1 MKSMVF
7 TVLAVLPESDI
18 EVQVSEVAYPHW
30 VEACEWMVNHP
41 SYMRLKVEGFPDYQ
55 V

>member
-1 MKSMVF
+1 MKPMVF
-7 TVLAVLPESDI
+7 TVLAVLPESGI
-18 EVQVSEVAYPHW
+18 EVQVSETAWLHW